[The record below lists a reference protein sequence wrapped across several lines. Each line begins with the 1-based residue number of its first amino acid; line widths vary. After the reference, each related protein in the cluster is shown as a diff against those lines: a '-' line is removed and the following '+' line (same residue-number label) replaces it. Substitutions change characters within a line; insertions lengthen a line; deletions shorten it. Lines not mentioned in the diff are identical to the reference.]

1 MAISNTV
8 NYYAALG
15 GLDVMVLPK
24 WTKVFFIAAINF
36 DINVR
41 AMPCHKGQY
50 VGLISQ
56 R

>member
-1 MAISNTV
+1 M
-8 NYYAALG
+8 

-50 VGLISQ
+50 STSGSYEVHPKS
-56 R
+56 